1 MSNQKIFKSRPKRT
15 TCTFCNLIVN
25 KKNIKKHIERRHSS
39 VNADVTANHHLPSQ
53 CIDRN
58 NGIFA
63 VGRTFSGF
71 SNPIHV
77 QKCTWG
83 NKHHVSCELEQCK
96 RAAEFTRRSGLMGFQ
111 CIHVKSISYCPI
123 SSEPDITLKEE
134 VLSDM
139 VKRKWISENTKK
151 ICLVRKQKAESE
163 SCPLSQEVSLG
174 NGTSKICVSV
184 LETSIS
190 YYSRLGRVI
199 VCFDKKRNTWHC
211 PCSKPRNSCPHKSIA
226 KWHLNQTQPE
236 LFLKVRSTDSD
247 VFDIFVESGPQD
259 IHSTEK
265 MILYPPEKKD
275 LNTMVLYLLNNKKLP
290 AVLPKDLCSPQNM
303 ETLPKHLIP
312 IETFCTVCPGKIP
325 LSDPILISQK
335 AKIVTFTG
343 ILEDVTTYCKRCGLC
358 GHFYRYQEWAEGL
371 HNFDDHTILT
381 LHLCTFL
388 RQSVQNHTA
397 VGRAL
402 DILEQT
408 NQKKYPNHDSILHG
422 YLHFEALTEHNYN
435 FSCVHCGIHPPVVIM
450 DLHKKGVFSMPVSD
464 IEDPPPQFEG
474 HVDIEEF
481 WQSVDQEIVC
491 RGFLQ
496 SNRENP
502 CKVSPSYVKWAPWI
516 GPLTRASK
524 KVLNTEYAKLTA
536 KKSVVEQADI
546 DISEERLSSELMNLK
561 VDALRKLVK
570 ECGVDSKGSKMD
582 LLLRLREEMKT
593 RSTYDKVFQK
603 VWGASGGWAVIMCP
617 CGIVNS
623 VKFNIRAE
631 SPRDYADMLLS
642 FKHFPNVVIYD
653 FARGLVTHT
662 NFREPERLPFSPFE
676 GRVAAATPENIA
688 SAKRGELKINL
699 SWLQIKKDPPD
710 LNGHPATGSAE
721 HYALYDTFHQYNTK
735 DEKDALRLI
744 GLVPELCGWV
754 NSQIVEQLFSGMR
767 KNNYFMNSLSPASH
781 IFLMRNILHHH
792 NEKVNQQALEDLKRV
807 SHGDV
812 TLDAHGKAT
821 LVHVNIPKD
830 VDMADHC
837 GEQCEALT
845 MTSNLMPCRASW
857 TLGVHHPLQE
867 QLVNYVLDE
876 DRPMNELI
884 VKDGQTCLTRE
895 NFVSLG
901 LRREMD
907 SMVGNACFRLIKEIF
922 QHQGKDVYIV
932 DLHIPPTWLLPS
944 SCDPFLCL
952 PLDPQKKDALIFPL
966 WTPGHFLLCVCCTA
980 HCLWTIDR
988 INRPGC

>member
-1 MSNQKIFKSRPKRT
+1 
-15 TCTFCNLIVN
+15 
-25 KKNIKKHIERRHSS
+25 
-39 VNADVTANHHLPSQ
+39 
-53 CIDRN
+53 
-58 NGIFA
+58 
-63 VGRTFSGF
+63 
-71 SNPIHV
+71 
-77 QKCTWG
+77 
-83 NKHHVSCELEQCK
+83 
-96 RAAEFTRRSGLMGFQ
+96 
-111 CIHVKSISYCPI
+111 
-123 SSEPDITLKEE
+123 
-134 VLSDM
+134 
-139 VKRKWISENTKK
+139 
-151 ICLVRKQKAESE
+151 
-163 SCPLSQEVSLG
+163 
-174 NGTSKICVSV
+174 
-184 LETSIS
+184 
-190 YYSRLGRVI
+190 
-199 VCFDKKRNTWHC
+199 
-211 PCSKPRNSCPHKSIA
+211 
-226 KWHLNQTQPE
+226 
-236 LFLKVRSTDSD
+236 
-247 VFDIFVESGPQD
+247 
-259 IHSTEK
+259 
-265 MILYPPEKKD
+265 
-275 LNTMVLYLLNNKKLP
+275 
-290 AVLPKDLCSPQNM
+290 
-303 ETLPKHLIP
+303 
-312 IETFCTVCPGKIP
+312 
-325 LSDPILISQK
+325 
-335 AKIVTFTG
+335 
-343 ILEDVTTYCKRCGLC
+343 
-358 GHFYRYQEWAEGL
+358 
-371 HNFDDHTILT
+371 
-381 LHLCTFL
+381 
-388 RQSVQNHTA
+388 
-397 VGRAL
+397 
-402 DILEQT
+402 
-408 NQKKYPNHDSILHG
+408 
-422 YLHFEALTEHNYN
+422 
-435 FSCVHCGIHPPVVIM
+435 M

-546 DISEERLSSELMNLK
+546 DISEERLSSELTNLK

-952 PLDPQKKDALIFPL
+952 PHDMPCLRRWWCTMLVENLEIEGQVNFFYFI
-966 WTPGHFLLCVCCTA
+966 FLLITTAMAGGLPTLPSREYRWPGEVWTQFSASLGRGNMMRLPCNHLSCALHVIILNASHYLVLKEPVPLKPCKVKEPCRVESSPEGIGILQLPEEVLHKIFILVVLQDGDPAILTLALTCTHFWKIVREESFLKEAHFCWLDSVVNWNSFSEEYKRTYRIPYLISRCIQCDDLYKDCEGYWGSGQRGKLQGFYSENDFAGYCCMDCFYVA
-980 HCLWTIDR
+980 GGTI
-988 INRPGC
+988 

>member
-1 MSNQKIFKSRPKRT
+1 
-15 TCTFCNLIVN
+15 
-25 KKNIKKHIERRHSS
+25 
-39 VNADVTANHHLPSQ
+39 
-53 CIDRN
+53 
-58 NGIFA
+58 
-63 VGRTFSGF
+63 
-71 SNPIHV
+71 
-77 QKCTWG
+77 
-83 NKHHVSCELEQCK
+83 
-96 RAAEFTRRSGLMGFQ
+96 
-111 CIHVKSISYCPI
+111 
-123 SSEPDITLKEE
+123 
-134 VLSDM
+134 
-139 VKRKWISENTKK
+139 
-151 ICLVRKQKAESE
+151 
-163 SCPLSQEVSLG
+163 
-174 NGTSKICVSV
+174 
-184 LETSIS
+184 
-190 YYSRLGRVI
+190 
-199 VCFDKKRNTWHC
+199 
-211 PCSKPRNSCPHKSIA
+211 
-226 KWHLNQTQPE
+226 
-236 LFLKVRSTDSD
+236 
-247 VFDIFVESGPQD
+247 
-259 IHSTEK
+259 
-265 MILYPPEKKD
+265 
-275 LNTMVLYLLNNKKLP
+275 
-290 AVLPKDLCSPQNM
+290 
-303 ETLPKHLIP
+303 
-312 IETFCTVCPGKIP
+312 
-325 LSDPILISQK
+325 
-335 AKIVTFTG
+335 
-343 ILEDVTTYCKRCGLC
+343 
-358 GHFYRYQEWAEGL
+358 
-371 HNFDDHTILT
+371 
-381 LHLCTFL
+381 
-388 RQSVQNHTA
+388 
-397 VGRAL
+397 
-402 DILEQT
+402 
-408 NQKKYPNHDSILHG
+408 
-422 YLHFEALTEHNYN
+422 
-435 FSCVHCGIHPPVVIM
+435 M

-952 PLDPQKKDALIFPL
+952 PHDMPCLRRWWCTMLVENLEIEGHGRRFAHFTEQGIQMARGSLDPIFRIPRKRKYDEEPVPLKPCKVKEPCRVESSPEGIGILQLPEEVLHKIFILVVLQDGDPAILTLALTCTHFWKIVREESFLKEAHFCWLDSVVNWNSFSEEYKRTYRIPYLISRCIQCDDLYKDCEGYWGSGQRGKLQGFYSENDFA
-966 WTPGHFLLCVCCTA
+966 GYCCMDCFYVA
-980 HCLWTIDR
+980 GGTI
-988 INRPGC
+988 